1 MAIQRPTAFT
11 KAFAAEMRGFMSS
24 QGLSQ
29 VQLAMQIGRSQA
41 YISDRMTGK
50 AAFDMDD
57 VDGIARL
64 MGMTGSELLRRVAQ
78 RVAERPGSDRPGS
91 LAGDW
96 ALAAYSS
103 DDGVPPNATD
113 HDFDN

>member
-1 MAIQRPTAFT
+1 MAIQRPAAFT
-11 KAFAAEMRGFMSS
+11 RAFAAEMRGFMSS

-29 VQLAMQIGRSQA
+29 VRLAMQIGRSQA
-41 YISDRMTGK
+41 YISDRVTGK

-64 MGMTGSELLRRVAQ
+64 MGMTGAELLRRVAQ
-78 RVAERPGSDRPGS
+78 RVEERPESDRPGS
-91 LAGDW
+91 IASDW
-96 ALAAYSS
+96 ELAAYSS
-103 DDGVPPNATD
+103 DDGVPVTATD